1 MKMTDEE
8 THNIEYKQ
16 KWNDDCLKAISAM
29 ANANGGRLFVGLDDQ
44 GNPVELH
51 NTKKMLEDIPNTIRN
66 RLNILS
72 TVELEK
78 RAGHKIILITIS
90 PSSIP
95 VSFNGKYYLR
105 SGSTVQELRGKE
117 LADFLLRKSGI
128 PWDYYSE
135 KHSTLKELDATTVD
149 EFKRLAADR
158 IPGIINETDF
168 SMLLDK
174 LNLVKN
180 NQLNRAAVL
189 LFGSDPQRYYSHAV
203 VKIGKFLTDTDIQT
217 TDIIKGNLF
226 QQVENSLE
234 TLRTKYLQSQ
244 ISFEGIHR
252 RDILEYPYE
261 ALREA
266 VINALIH
273 RDYQGFSQ
281 IQIRVYPD
289 RMILMNEGGL
299 PPEITVEDLKRNH
312 LSKPR
317 NKLIADVFYFAG
329 FIEAWGRGTLKIV
342 EKCRDQNLPEP
353 EFYNDHGLMS
363 VIFYKDKWNEET
375 LKKLRL
381 NERQVKA
388 ILYVKKN
395 GKITNREYRELNSIS
410 DEGARI
416 DLNLLVEMDILIQKG
431 RGRSVQYILSDK

>member
-1 MKMTDEE
+1 MTGEE

-16 KWNDDCLKAISAM
+16 QWNDDCLKAVSAM
-29 ANANGGRLFVGLDDQ
+29 ANTNGGRLFVGLDDQ
-44 GNPVELH
+44 GNPVELK
-51 NTKKMLEDIPNTIRN
+51 NTKKLLEDIPNTIRN
-66 RLNILS
+66 RLNLLP
-72 TVELEK
+72 TVEMEK
-78 RAGHKIILITIS
+78 RVGHKIIMITIP

-117 LADFLLRKSGI
+117 LADFLLEKSGI
-128 PWDYYSE
+128 SWDSCVE
-135 KHSTLKELDATTVD
+135 KHFTLKELDATTIE
-149 EFKRLAADR
+149 EFKRFASDR
-158 IPGIINETDF
+158 IPGIAKETDY

-174 LNLVKN
+174 LNIAENK
-180 NQLNRAAVL
+180 QLKRAAVL
-189 LFGSDPQRYYSHAV
+189 LFGSAPQRYYSHAV

-217 TDIIKGNLF
+217 TDIVNGNLF

-234 TLRTKYLQSQ
+234 ILRTKYLQSH

-266 VINALIH
+266 IINALIH
-273 RDYQGFSQ
+273 RDYHGFSQ

-289 RMILMNEGGL
+289 RMMIMNEGSL

-317 NKLIADVFYFAG
+317 NRLLADVFYFAG
-329 FIEAWGRGTLKIV
+329 FIEAWGRGTLKIL
-342 EKCRDQNLPEP
+342 EKCREQGLPEP
-353 EFYNDHGLMS
+353 EFNNEHGVMT
-363 VIFYKDKWNEET
+363 VIFYKTKWNEET
-375 LKKLRL
+375 LKQLGL
-381 NERQVKA
+381 NERQMKA
-388 ILYVKKN
+388 VMYVKKN
-395 GKITNREYRELNSIS
+395 GKITNREYREINNIS

-416 DLNLLVEMDILIQKG
+416 DLNMMIKKDILIQKG
-431 RGRSVQYILSDK
+431 KGRSVQYVLIK